1 MTRTSIEAC
10 IKLFI
15 VTLVAVFVYV
25 FWHVLQMIG
34 LV

>member
-15 VTLVAVFVYV
+15 VALVAVFVYV
-25 FWHVLQMIG
+25 LWHVLQMMG
-34 LV
+34 VV